1 MRIRLILSLIMVMP
15 LVGAPYPQGRGG
27 DVTVTVVDVPLNVSV
42 ADSKGKT
49 ITNLKKEDFKVF
61 EDDKLQSV
69 RAFRTETDLPLSIAL
84 LVDASGS
91 IVDKLKFEQAAAT
104 DFF

>member
-1 MRIRLILSLIMVMP
+1 MRVRLILSLVMVMP
-15 LVGAPYPQGRGG
+15 LMGAPYPQDRGG
-27 DVTVTVVDVPLNVSV
+27 VTVDVVDVPLNVSV
-42 ADSKGKT
+42 TDNKGKT

-61 EDDKLQSV
+61 EDDKAQTV

-104 DFF
+104 D